1 MNSVCR
7 TFVILLCFTV
17 PGTAFGQKNL
27 TIVNTFPGDKGPGT
41 KVLPDNVGGVSA
53 DHVVDFTSANFVVHD
68 KKTGKVLLEK
78 TQTAF
83 WEELGFPGI
92 AKPNDPRML
101 YDTLTKRWIAT
112 IAHDAV
118 HKLYLAVSTTSD
130 PMKPWKGVLTPF
142 ESPDFGFRMGVD
154 KNGFYGCWWNHNK
167 DTHKMMTACALPKED
182 LIAGGGPNLAGV
194 QIFKDIEIESFPA
207 TDFDPNKA
215 PDAPEILLNREFGNT
230 FGKLYMYKITWA
242 GKTASISKLETI
254 QLSKQYVSPNGSSLK
269 FQAAQPPHGGRLRGD
284 EARRTTCV
292 FAHGG
297 SVFTCNGAKRSL
309 DSRCGIFWC
318 EVRASDGALLQEGFV
333 DDTKCDYV
341 IPTLA
346 VDGKGNIG
354 LGCTRTSE
362 TEFPSACVMVHGA
375 NDAKG
380 TMRPAVV
387 SVKGTTAYAP
397 TAVGRFGVAWGNY
410 NSTCVDPADA
420 SVFWTSQQYANS
432 DKPGQWTTCWTAF
445 KAE

>member
-1 MNSVCR
+1 MKSTVA
-7 TFVILLCFTV
+7 LLLFLAV
-17 PGTAFGQKNL
+17 PDTAFGQQNL
-27 TIVNTFPGDKGPGT
+27 TVLTTFPGDKGPGT
-41 KVLPDNVGGVSA
+41 KALPDNVGGVGE
-53 DHVVDFTSANFVVHD
+53 DHVVDFTTAHIVVHD

-78 TQTAF
+78 TQTVF

-101 YDTLTKRWIAT
+101 YDTLSKRWIAT

-130 PMKPWKGVLTPF
+130 PLKPWKGVLTPF
-142 ESPDFGFRMGVD
+142 ESPDFGFRMGLD

-182 LIAGGGPNLAGV
+182 LLAPGGPNLAGV
-194 QIFKDIEIESFPA
+194 QIFKDLELESFPA
-207 TDFDPNKA
+207 TDFDPNKVPGA
-215 PDAPEILLNREFGNT
+215 PAILLNRQFGNA
-230 FGKLYMYKITWA
+230 FEKFYMYKIAWS
-242 GKTASISKLETI
+242 GKTASISKLQTI
-254 QLSKQYVSPNGSSLK
+254 PLSKQYVSPNGSSLK
-269 FQAAQPPHGGRLRGD
+269 FQGAQPLPGGRLRGD

-292 FAHGG
+292 YAHGG
-297 SVFTCNGAKRSL
+297 SLFTCNGAKRSL
-309 DSRCGIFWC
+309 ESRCGIFWC

-333 DDTKCDYV
+333 DDPKCDYL

-375 NDAKG
+375 KDDKG
-380 TMRPAVV
+380 SMRPAVI
-387 SVKGTTAYAP
+387 SVRGTTVYAP
-397 TAVGRFGVAWGNY
+397 VTAGKSGISWGNY
-410 NSTCVDPADA
+410 NSTCIDPADPNI
-420 SVFWTSQQYANS
+420 FWTSQQYAIY
-432 DKPGQWTTCWTAF
+432 KTPGRWSTCWTAF